1 MRNGARRR
9 WAFVLGQRQIG
20 MRSDSRPKIQQNAV
34 TDNDRRHQTEAR
46 PRRLVPLLRGDGVG
60 KRRYNGGKAIGN
72 GLCPSSCIGGCIHQQ
87 RPSALTYQVVQ

>member
-46 PRRLVPLLRGDGVG
+46 PKRLVPLLEVMASVNGDTIGV
-60 KRRYNGGKAIGN
+60 RRLETAYVHHPA
-72 GLCPSSCIGGCIHQQ
+72 
-87 RPSALTYQVVQ
+87 